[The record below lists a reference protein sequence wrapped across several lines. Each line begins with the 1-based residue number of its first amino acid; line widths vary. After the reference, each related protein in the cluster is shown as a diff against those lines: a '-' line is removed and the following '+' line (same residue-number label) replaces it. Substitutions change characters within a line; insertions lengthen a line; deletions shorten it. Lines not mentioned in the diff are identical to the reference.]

1 MNQRIILHV
10 DFDYFYAQCEEIRT
24 PALKTKP
31 VVVCMFSDRGGDSGA
46 IATANYTAREFG
58 VKSGLSI
65 QSAKQKLKNRTDS
78 AFLPADFEYYSE
90 MSEKSMNIIQKFA
103 DIFEYVGRDEA
114 YLDVSEKVE
123 HDFVKAS
130 HIAQQIKNEVRKK
143 TKLTCSVGIS
153 PNKLLSKIASSY
165 KKPDGLTT
173 ITPDKISEFMET
185 LNLGDIH
192 GIGKKTVQKL
202 AEEGIETI
210 SQAKNLDIFILIS
223 MFGKKTGAYIHNAV
237 RGIDKD
243 AVKIRAPTSQLSK
256 IMTLKEDSVDY
267 TFLEKNLL
275 KLCEKLHSSITKEK
289 KMFRTVGI
297 YLTQTDLSNKTKS
310 RMLRNSTLSLDE
322 LKKVSVQ
329 LLKEALEDQSILVRR
344 LGVKVSELSDIKG
357 QSNITNYF

>member
-1 MNQRIILHV
+1 MDQRIILHV

-31 VVVCMFSDRGGDSGA
+31 VAVCMFSDRGGDSGA
-46 IATANYTAREFG
+46 IATANYMAREFG

-65 QSAKQKLKNRTDS
+65 RSAKQMLKTRDDS

-123 HDFVKAS
+123 QDFAKAN
-130 HIAQQIKNEVRKK
+130 HIAQQIKNEVREK

-153 PNKLLSKIASSY
+153 PNKLLSKIASNY

-192 GIGKKTVQKL
+192 GIGKKTVQRL

-210 SQAKNLDIFILIS
+210 SQAKNLDVFVLIS

-243 AVKIRAPTSQLSK
+243 AVKIRAPTLQLSK